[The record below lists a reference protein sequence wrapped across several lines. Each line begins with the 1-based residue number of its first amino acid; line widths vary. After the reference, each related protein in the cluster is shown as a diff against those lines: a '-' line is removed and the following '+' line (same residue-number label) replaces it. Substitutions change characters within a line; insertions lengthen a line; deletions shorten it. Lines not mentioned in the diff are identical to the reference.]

1 MPKGNGKSKGAIKTG
16 PPPRNM
22 SYCDE
27 NPRANQHYAKI
38 TQVYGHGK
46 VQVSYFGK
54 SVPKD
59 SKNDPGSTRLREIIA
74 NVRQRRGLNKLRV
87 VNGSFAII
95 SLRDFEPGMADILHV
110 YRDDEVKTLRHRN
123 ELPTEIDS
131 GAHTKD
137 AEVVFGYDDHND
149 DIAEIVY
156 SVDERLDQY
165 GIPIEQNIEND
176 SDSDSD

>member
-22 SYCDE
+22 SYKDE
-27 NPRANQHYAKI
+27 DSRANQHYAKI

-165 GIPIEQNIEND
+165 GIPIDND